1 MTFSTTRAG
10 SDQADHAAEPTDD
23 RPDRLI
29 AAARDLANETR
40 SAAFTVNQVTMRA
53 GLSLKSFYRCFASKD
68 ELLLALLAADSKIGA
83 NFLAERV
90 GDRTGAEAVRAYVT
104 ELFDMLTLPGAVGYA
119 GVLVRE
125 YLRLTEHNE
134 DALRAALAPLL
145 DLLAKNLDTKQPQR
159 DALTMF
165 GVLLGGIHGIV
176 MGSTPAQDTREVGEY
191 LHRFCTQ
198 GVGR

>member
-1 MTFSTTRAG
+1 MTFSTGPAV
-10 SDQADHAAEPTDD
+10 AEPTLESTDD
-23 RPDRLI
+23 RPDRLV
-29 AAARDLANETR
+29 AAARDLANETG
-40 SAAFTVNQVTMRA
+40 SAAFTVAQVTMRA

-68 ELLLALLAADSKIGA
+68 ELLLALLTADSKIGA
-83 NFLAERV
+83 DFLRERI
-90 GDRTGAEAVRAYVT
+90 GDREGADAVHAYVT
-104 ELFDMLTLPGAVGYA
+104 ELFNMLTLPGAVGYA

-125 YLRLTEHNE
+125 YLRLTENNE

-145 DLLAKNLDTKQPQR
+145 DLLAQHLDTKQAHR

-176 MGSTPAQDTREVGEY
+176 MGSTRAADARELGEY

-198 GVGR
+198 GVGQ